1 MRRLLPVLVIAAV
14 VAIATPALAAP
25 YYSAAEDNP
34 NYAAAYVVPATGA
47 VVGTVVGTVVGVGL
61 YNAWWGSGALATAL
75 PATAVGA
82 AAVGGVA
89 GVGTIVLI
97 DAVTE
102 RCRGFQALLTMNQ
115 DQCVNGEYVGYR
127 ARPPVRHMRHLS
139 MR

>member
-1 MRRLLPVLVIAAV
+1 MRRLLPVLAIAATAAV
-14 VAIATPALAAP
+14 ATPALAAP
-25 YYSAAEDNP
+25 YYSAADENP
-34 NYAAAYVVPATGA
+34 NYAAAYAVPATGA
-47 VVGTVVGTVVGVGL
+47 VVGTVVGVGL

-75 PATAVGA
+75 PATAAGA

-102 RCRGFQALLTMNQ
+102 RCRGFQALLTMNR

-127 ARPPVRHMRHLS
+127 PGPPVRHLS
-139 MR
+139 IR